1 MSHGVLDSIS
11 HVLAAGF
18 LVYRIAN
25 TSLNEIAEKPMS
37 ALRSELQ
44 LHVCGSI
51 EAAEA
56 NLNDTWQEAR
66 GREKT
71 QLHQGYLNILRDI
84 DEWRERQVFPS
95 VSACS
100 QNLELS
106 RSGQILQFS
115 SQAYRFDFVDAPK
128 RRVNWHYRLTQ
139 KENH

>member
-18 LVYRIAN
+18 LVYRIAD
-25 TSLNEIAEKPMS
+25 TSLDLVAEKPLLAM
-37 ALRSELQ
+37 RSEQQ

-51 EAAEA
+51 EAAVA

-66 GREKT
+66 GREKP

-84 DEWRERQVFPS
+84 DEWGEHEGLPS
-95 VSACS
+95 KNSCS

-106 RSGQILQFS
+106 RSGQILSFS
-115 SQAYRFDFVDAPK
+115 SDAYRLDFADAPK
-128 RRVNWHYRLTQ
+128 RRVNWRYRLTQ
-139 KENH
+139 KESR

>member
-25 TSLNEIAEKPMS
+25 TSLNEITEKPMS
-37 ALRSELQ
+37 AMRSEQQ

-71 QLHQGYLNILRDI
+71 RLHQGYLNILRDI
-84 DEWRERQVFPS
+84 DEWHESDVFPS
-95 VSACS
+95 ASTCS
-100 QNLELS
+100 QNLE
-106 RSGQILQFS
+106 ILQFS
-115 SQAYRFDFVDAPK
+115 SQAYRLDFADAPK